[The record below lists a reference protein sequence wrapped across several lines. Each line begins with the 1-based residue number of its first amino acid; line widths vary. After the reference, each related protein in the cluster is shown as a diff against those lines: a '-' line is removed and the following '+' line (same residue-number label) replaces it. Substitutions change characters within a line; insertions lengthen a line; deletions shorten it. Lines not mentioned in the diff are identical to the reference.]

1 MRASCCDSNRRAPR
15 GRRPWA
21 ITTDWASV
29 LGFLLRDHSVRVV
42 VDPLVVRLAKL
53 FRLSRRIASVLLLS
67 AFTGAVILWLVGG
80 LVFLPLVGW
89 GPFGLGLGARAALA
103 GPA

>member
-1 MRASCCDSNRRAPR
+1 VRASCCDSNRRAPR

-53 FRLSRRIASVLLLS
+53 FRLSRRIASVLLL
-67 AFTGAVILWLVGG
+67 GG